1 MTTSLSSKV
10 DFQAVEMKA
19 GLGWFVRVA
28 LPKGETPRL
37 GGFNSEAEATEWI
50 KLKSCAWLKAHY
62 GYKYF

>member
-1 MTTSLSSKV
+1 MTTTLNPKV

-19 GLGWFVRVA
+19 GSGWCVHVV
-28 LPKGETPRL
+28 LPKGEMPRL

-50 KLKSCAWLKAHY
+50 KLKSSAWLKAHY